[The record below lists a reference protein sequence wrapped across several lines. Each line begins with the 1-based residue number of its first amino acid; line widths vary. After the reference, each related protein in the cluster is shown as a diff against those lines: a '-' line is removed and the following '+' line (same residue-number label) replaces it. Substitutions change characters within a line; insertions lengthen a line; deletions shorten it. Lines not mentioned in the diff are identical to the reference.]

1 MFYGRVFRKQS
12 MYGFG
17 RVQSQ
22 AIIDSIKHCE
32 LTVIT
37 DGRDDLLIH
46 CLNPNQS
53 YAASLDR
60 LDGLYYVVL
69 QKTGSFSDLRG
80 SDTLLQRT

>member
-1 MFYGRVFRKQS
+1 

-37 DGRDDLLIH
+37 DGRDDLVIH

-69 QKTGSFSDLRG
+69 QQSQNPPETSEGLTHTYIKKNNHI
-80 SDTLLQRT
+80 